1 MYECTNVRMKGKIKI
16 ITIIHTFI
24 HSYIH
29 TLDKEMAIV
38 SFWSNGESETGKT
51 LSIAAI
57 ATQMALENNF
67 RVLILNTQ
75 YNDMTIEDCFWNTS
89 SKGRF
94 EFQEGRKTDIDTGI
108 KGLSKAILSNKTS
121 PEIITNYTKTI
132 FKDRLELLTDSQIPR
147 EEYEKQRIL
156 LKEMIKMANK
166 YYDIVLVDVEG
177 SLEDSIVQ
185 GILEI
190 SNIIVGTLSQ
200 NLRKINDYVKLRQQD
215 TLFSGP
221 KVMFIIGR
229 YDKKSAYSIKNISRH
244 MGEKEIYGIPY
255 STLFF
260 ESCNEGKTADFFIKF
275 RKAKLTDNNG
285 LLIDSVRTIVGAI
298 IEKIRMLQKIN
309 G

>member
-1 MYECTNVRMKGKIKI
+1 
-16 ITIIHTFI
+16 
-24 HSYIH
+24 
-29 TLDKEMAIV
+29 MAIV
-38 SFWSNGESETGKT
+38 SFWSDGKGETGKT
-51 LSIAAI
+51 VSIAAV

-67 RVLILNTQ
+67 KVLIFNTE
-75 YNDMTIEDCFWNTS
+75 YGSTAIEDCFWNTS
-89 SKGRF
+89 SGNKFDFKERG
-94 EFQEGRKTDIDTGI
+94 KTDIDTGI

-132 FKDRLELLTDSQIPR
+132 FKNRLELLTDSQILR

-166 YYDIVLVDVEG
+166 YYDVVLVDIEG
-177 SLEDSIVQ
+177 DIEDSIVQ
-185 GILEI
+185 GIMET

-200 NLRKINDYVKLRQQD
+200 NLRKINGYVKLRQQN

-221 KVMFIIGR
+221 NVLFVIGR
-229 YDKKSAYSIKNISRH
+229 YDKKSTYSLKNIARH
-244 MGEKEIYGIPY
+244 MGEKEIYGVPY

-260 ESCNEGKTADFFIKF
+260 ESCNEGKVADFFIKF

-285 LLIDSVRTIVGAI
+285 LLIDSVRHISGAI
-298 IEKIRMLQKIN
+298 IEKIKVLQLMN